1 MARSFF
7 TAANVSSKALVAATA
22 QTVLQITAPTN
33 QRVAVQQITISFDGT
48 VNTNTPVKV
57 VVFRQTT
64 AGTASSSTA
73 TIVKKD
79 NDVSTNIQTAV
90 KDTFTAEP
98 SSGDQHWICF
108 IHPQTGVIYP
118 LPIPGEIILAGGGRL
133 GVVCTA
139 PQAVDALVT
148 IEGEE

>member
-7 TAANVSSKALVAATA
+7 TAANVSGKALVANTA
-22 QTVLQITAPTN
+22 QTVLQIKAPAA
-33 QRVAVQQITISFDGT
+33 QRVAVQQISISFDGT

-64 AGTASSSTA
+64 DGTAGSSTA
-73 TIVKKD
+73 TIVRKD
-79 NDVSTNIQTAV
+79 NDGTTAIQTTA
-90 KDTFTAEP
+90 KDTFTVEP
-98 SSGDQHWICF
+98 TSGDQHWICY

-118 LPIPGEIILAGGGRL
+118 LPIPGEIIVAPGGRL

-139 PQAVDALVT
+139 VQAVDALAV

>member
-1 MARSFF
+1 MARTFF
-7 TAANVSSKALVAATA
+7 TAANVTAKALVAATA
-22 QTVLQITAPTN
+22 QTVLQIKAPAA

-48 VNTNTPVKV
+48 VNTAVPVKV
-57 VVFRQTT
+57 QVYRQTT
-64 AGTASSSTA
+64 DGTRAGTTA

-79 NDVSTNIQTAV
+79 NDVSTAVQTAAY
-90 KDTFTAEP
+90 DTFTAEP
-98 SSGDQHWICF
+98 TAGDQHWICF

-139 PQAVDALVT
+139 PASVDCLVT